1 MDREDKNKKAF
12 PSSSRSRKR
21 TARQKAW
28 LAVPL
33 GLLVLLMAGALFFTV
48 KHAIGKWGGGDK
60 KETTTVA
67 ATTTAPAYTTA
78 AWTTTAVQTTP
89 AQTQTTPS
97 AQTTP
102 AQTQTTPAAT
112 SEAAGSSAVST
123 EPSATSPAETEAAGS
138 SQAET
143 TAAANPG
150 ADTSFHLY
158 TAAEVLPV
166 PEGISRSFFDDVNA
180 SDTGGSWW
188 FGKRTRNLETGEVEK
203 GYDRS
208 AATLALID
216 KYHAIYRKNEDQ
228 KVIYLTF
235 DCGYEYGFTASILD
249 TLRDK
254 NVKAVFFVAGDFVD
268 DAKNKELLQRMYNEG
283 HVIGSHTDHHP
294 VMPNKS
300 DEEFIDELNNLQIKV
315 NNMLGLEY
323 QIRFY
328 RPPQGSSSERD
339 LYLAGKMGLTTVFW
353 SYAYGDYDTQNQMEV
368 SQALEKAK
376 VGLHDGSVYLLH
388 AVSSTNAAM
397 LGDLIDYIRGEGYE
411 IRRIDQ

>member
-1 MDREDKNKKAF
+1 MDKDHKKKNPF
-12 PSSSRSRKR
+12 QTSSRSRKR
-21 TARQKAW
+21 TPRQKAW
-28 LAVPL
+28 LALPL
-33 GLLVLLMAGALFFTV
+33 ALLVLLIAGALFFTV

-67 ATTTAPAYTTA
+67 ATTTAPAYMTA
-78 AWTTTAVQTTP
+78 AWTTTAAQTTPVQTTP
-89 AQTQTTPS
+89 TQTSPG
-97 AQTTP
+97 
-102 AQTQTTPAAT
+102 QTQTTPAAS
-112 SEAAGSSAVST
+112 SEAAGSSTVST
-123 EPSATSPAETEAAGS
+123 EPLASTPAVTAPVTTAPP
-138 SQAET
+138 ET
-143 TAAANPG
+143 TTAANPG
-150 ADTSFHLY
+150 ADTGYHLY

-166 PEGISRSFFDDVNA
+166 PEGISRNFFDDINA
-180 SDTGGSWW
+180 SDAGGSWW

-228 KVIYLTF
+228 KVTYLTF
-235 DCGYEYGFTASILD
+235 DCGYEYGFTGSILD

-254 NVKAVFFVAGDFVD
+254 NVKAVFFIAGDFVN

-283 HVIGSHTDHHP
+283 HIIGSHTDHHP
-294 VMPNKS
+294 VMPTKS

-339 LYLAGKMGLTTVFW
+339 LYLAEKMGLTTVFW